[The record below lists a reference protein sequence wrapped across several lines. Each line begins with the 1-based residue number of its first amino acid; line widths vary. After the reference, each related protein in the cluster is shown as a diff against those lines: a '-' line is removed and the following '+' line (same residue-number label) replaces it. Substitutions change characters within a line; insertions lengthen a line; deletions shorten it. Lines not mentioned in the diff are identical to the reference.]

1 MIFSITHNKILFH
14 NASLNAFLGYE
25 AMNTDYPSLYQL
37 HPEETLYDL
46 SKIIILQLIHNKH
59 VMSELIFI
67 KKIRSRKSS

>member
-14 NASLNAFLGYE
+14 NASLNAFLGYG

-37 HPEETLYDL
+37 HPEETLHDL
-46 SKIIILQLIHNKH
+46 SKVIILQLIHNKH